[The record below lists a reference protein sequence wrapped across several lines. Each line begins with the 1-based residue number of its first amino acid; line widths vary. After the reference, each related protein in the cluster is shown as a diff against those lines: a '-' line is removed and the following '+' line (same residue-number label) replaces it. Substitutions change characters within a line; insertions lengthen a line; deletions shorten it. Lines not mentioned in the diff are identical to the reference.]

1 MDAGAH
7 GRAWRRVG
15 AWARACGR
23 AEESPEALRAE
34 DPSAVRSR
42 AIHLIVL
49 VAGVAFL
56 LANAFHGNVWFDESY
71 SVAIANHSFADIWR
85 IGAGDVH
92 PVLFYWAFHALNLV
106 FGQNVLVYRLFATAG
121 AVALA

>member
-56 LANAFHGNVWFDESY
+56 LANAFVVVRREGLSLRQDLP
-71 SVAIANHSFADIWR
+71 R
-85 IGAGDVH
+85 IGA
-92 PVLFYWAFHALNLV
+92 
-106 FGQNVLVYRLFATAG
+106 
-121 AVALA
+121 

>member
-1 MDAGAH
+1 MCVSAFEVARRRADVGAGERAWRHMDAGAH

-42 AIHLIVL
+42 VIHLIVL
-49 VAGVAFL
+49 VAGVAF
-56 LANAFHGNVWFDESY
+56 
-71 SVAIANHSFADIWR
+71 
-85 IGAGDVH
+85 
-92 PVLFYWAFHALNLV
+92 
-106 FGQNVLVYRLFATAG
+106 
-121 AVALA
+121 